1 MVYDK
6 GVLHSRTADI
16 WAQKDGF
23 PAIDRRVFVIVHAKR
38 MPKTTPPRERR
49 PTGKLPTQDNEK
61 RATRHDANPSEGTC
75 SGLVRVQTIQ

>member
-23 PAIDRRVFVIVHAKR
+23 PAIDRPVFVIVHAKR
-38 MPKTTPPRERR
+38 MPKRMPKRTPPRERR

-61 RATRHDANPSEGTC
+61 RGNPT
-75 SGLVRVQTIQ
+75 